1 MDCGG
6 NEKRM
11 KVITI
16 ALTLF
21 FLNLAMVMV
30 STLDI
35 YNFNIAAE
43 DQWRA
48 EVESAQEG
56 AFDPNIAVDVS
67 VSFGFGDFVTG
78 FQKFRDVLWRVVNVG
93 ETIKL
98 FFGIGNCNLAENI
111 NLCKIADLFGFAAG
125 IIYILGI
132 AQFIAN
138 RGTKGMQ

>member
-43 DQWRA
+43 DMWRA
-48 EVESAQEG
+48 EVESAQTEQYNPDVG
-56 AFDPNIAVDVS
+56 VDAA

-78 FQKFRDVLWRVVNVG
+78 FRTFVNILWRVVNVG
-93 ETIKL
+93 ETLKL
-98 FFGIGNCNLAENI
+98 FGVDSV
-111 NLCKIADLFGFAAG
+111 IAGLFGLAG
-125 IIYILGI
+125 GIVYILGI
-132 AQFIAN
+132 TQFIAN

>member
-1 MDCGG
+1 
-6 NEKRM
+6 M

-21 FLNLAMVMV
+21 FLNLSMVMV
-30 STLDI
+30 DTLNI

-48 EVESAQEG
+48 EVEAAETEQYNPDVG
-56 AFDPNIAVDVS
+56 VDAA

-78 FQKFRDVLWRVVNVG
+78 FRTFVNILWRVVN
-93 ETIKL
+93 
-98 FFGIGNCNLAENI
+98 IGVTLE
-111 NLCKIADLFGFAAG
+111 LFGVDSGIAG
-125 IIYILGI
+125 LFGLAGGIVYILGI
-132 AQFIAN
+132 TQFIAN

>member
-1 MDCGG
+1 
-6 NEKRM
+6 M

-35 YNFNIAAE
+35 YSFNIAAD
-43 DQWRA
+43 DQWRT
-48 EVESAQEG
+48 EVESAQAEQYNPDVG
-56 AFDPNIAVDVS
+56 VDAA

-78 FQKFRDVLWRVVNVG
+78 FRTFVNILWRVVNIG
-93 ETIKL
+93 ETLKL
-98 FFGIGNCNLAENI
+98 FGVDSA
-111 NLCKIADLFGFAAG
+111 IANLFGLAG
-125 IIYILGI
+125 GIVYILGI
-132 AQFIAN
+132 TQFISN

>member
-30 STLDI
+30 DTLNI
-35 YNFNIAAE
+35 YSFNIAAE
-43 DQWRA
+43 DLWRA
-48 EVESAQEG
+48 EVESAQTQQ
-56 AFDPNIAVDVS
+56 FDPDVAVDVA

-78 FQKFRDVLWRVVNVG
+78 FKTFVNILWRVVNVG
-93 ETIKL
+93 TTLKM
-98 FFGIGNCNLAENI
+98 FGVDSIMAN
-111 NLCKIADLFGFAAG
+111 LFGLAG
-125 IIYILGI
+125 GIVYILGI
-132 AQFIAN
+132 TQFIAN